1 MCVCV
6 WEGGR
11 GGGGRSTLA
20 ELSIE
25 LFPKGLQFFSS
36 HIISNCLNKTM
47 RHSFSCVCVAEP
59 KFFLHLTESAFFA
72 RGWRRGGGLGC

>member
-1 MCVCV
+1 MRLIGYVCV

-11 GGGGRSTLA
+11 GEKHFA

-36 HIISNCLNKTM
+36 HIISNCSNKT
-47 RHSFSCVCVAEP
+47 CVCVAEP
-59 KFFLHLTESAFFA
+59 KFFLHLTKSAFFVG
-72 RGWRRGGGLGC
+72 GWGGGVGVLG